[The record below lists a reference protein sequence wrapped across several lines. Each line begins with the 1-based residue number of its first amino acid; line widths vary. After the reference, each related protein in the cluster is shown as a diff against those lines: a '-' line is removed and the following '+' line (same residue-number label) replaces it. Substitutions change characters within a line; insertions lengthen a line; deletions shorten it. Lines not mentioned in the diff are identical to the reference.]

1 LEISRRVYLH
11 SLRLSICQV
20 SFVDGESRFM
30 VTPSVPLCIVRSES
44 FRHFDDQ
51 RELIG
56 ADKFI
61 SKRIFNTSTSHHHE
75 PPVG

>member
-1 LEISRRVYLH
+1 MLPHNQRATRSRSEISRRVYLH
-11 SLRLSICQV
+11 SLRLSIRQV

-30 VTPSVPLCIVRSES
+30 VTPSVPLLS
-44 FRHFDDQ
+44 FGHFDDR

-61 SKRIFNTSTSHHHE
+61 SE
-75 PPVG
+75 PCVDS